1 MNPAFYIRKQHTF
14 SLCMNKTDGIK
25 TNKIADIDTGNRR
38 ECRPYDH
45 IFIRTSKI

>member
-25 TNKIADIDTGNRR
+25 TNKIADIDVQVTVENV
-38 ECRPYDH
+38 DH
-45 IFIRTSKI
+45 MTIIYL